1 MGHPFDPTF
10 ELLPREIPIFPL
22 TGVLLLPHGRLP
34 LNIFEPRY
42 LNMTRAALAAPCRLI
57 GMIQPSSGT
66 DVGQPE
72 VFTVG
77 CAGRITQ
84 FGETDDG
91 RYLITLRGICRFTIV
106 DELAL
111 LDGYRRVVPDF
122 AKYRRDMADE
132 GDADVDRERMI
143 AALKRYLGQQG
154 VEANWEALNTMKS
167 ARLVTTLAMTC
178 PFAPTEKQALLEA
191 DTLETRAKM
200 LLALLDM
207 AAAGSDDG
215 GGAKVRH

>member
-10 ELLPREIPIFPL
+10 EQLPREIPIFPL

-91 RYLITLRGICRFTIV
+91 RYLITLRGMCRFTIV

-122 AKYRRDMADE
+122 VRYRRDMADE
-132 GDADVDRERMI
+132 GDADVNRERMI

-154 VEANWEALNTMKS
+154 VEANWDALNTMKS

-215 GGAKVRH
+215 GTAKVRH

>member
-10 ELLPREIPIFPL
+10 EQLPREVPIFPL

-42 LNMTRAALAAPCRLI
+42 LNMTRAALAAPDRII

-66 DVGQPE
+66 DVGEPP
-72 VFTVG
+72 VFPVG

-91 RYLITLRGICRFTIV
+91 RYLITLRGICRFAILE
-106 DELAL
+106 ELSI
-111 LDGYRRVVPDF
+111 LDGYRRVIPDF
-122 AKYRRDMADE
+122 AKFRHDLTDE
-132 GDADVDRERMI
+132 GDVDIDRERMV

-154 VEANWEALNTMKS
+154 VDANWDALGKMRP

-178 PFAPTEKQALLEA
+178 PFAPSEKQALLEA
-191 DTLETRAKM
+191 ETAANRAKI
-200 LLALLDM
+200 LLALLEM
-207 AAAGSDDG
+207 GAAGPDDG
-215 GGAKVRH
+215 TEPQVRH